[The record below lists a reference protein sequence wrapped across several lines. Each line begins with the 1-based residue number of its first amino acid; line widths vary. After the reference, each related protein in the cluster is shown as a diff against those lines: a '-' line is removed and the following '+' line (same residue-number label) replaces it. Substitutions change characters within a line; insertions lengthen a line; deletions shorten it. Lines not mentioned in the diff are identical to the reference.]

1 MAQRLAGG
9 RSAAAGGTAGA
20 VRGVSLSARE
30 RWQASQEALTSRQSA
45 PEDATREASARA
57 SSEASC
63 WLDAPSQVMERAL
76 TPLLKL
82 ESWILREALR
92 SHELLRLRESL
103 RSLGSHADI
112 RIKRSPSR
120 PVLWRMAWSRSPP
133 QTDVKS
139 ATSYW

>member
-1 MAQRLAGG
+1 MAQRCAGG

-45 PEDATREASARA
+45 AEDATREASARA

-63 WLDAPSQVMERAL
+63 WLDAPSQVTEGAL
-76 TPLLKL
+76 TPLLML

-92 SHELLRLRESL
+92 SRE
-103 RSLGSHADI
+103 SLGSHQALGSHEDI
-112 RIKRSPSR
+112 RIMRSPSR
-120 PVLWRMAWSRSPP
+120 PVPWRMAWSRSPP
-133 QTDVKS
+133 QTDGKS
-139 ATSYW
+139 AT